1 MDLSHYFLGVVEDTT
16 RDAEYGKAYVGRA
29 EEGYDS
35 ALVEVEE
42 AVELLSA
49 GRMEVRE
56 QELIWKED
64 GSDVLWEDIDASDV
78 ALMEAVMIWKGWG
91 EVAAMPQ
98 GEAIGKATESEDE
111 SLRGQTET
119 NRTREKPT
127 HHHGRSG
134 GRNHRPKRGRGW
146 KPYKGKRHA

>member
-16 RDAEYGKAYVGRA
+16 RDAEYGKAYMGRP
-29 EEGYDS
+29 EEGYNS

-49 GRMEVRE
+49 GRMEVRGK
-56 QELIWKED
+56 ELVWKED
-64 GSDVLWEDIDASDV
+64 GSDVLWEDIDGSDV
-78 ALMEAVMIWKGWG
+78 ALMEAVMTWKGWG

-98 GEAIGKATESEDE
+98 GEAIGKAMESEDE
-111 SLRGQTET
+111 SLRGQTEA

-127 HHHGRSG
+127 RKAYTSSWMFW
-134 GRNHRPKRGRGW
+134 RPK
-146 KPYKGKRHA
+146 PPS